1 MEQFSEI
8 SGQELEW
15 IQPEWHEPRYE
26 LRAGESLL
34 AVLQIRNSFIKTMR
48 GAATTSQASW
58 TFEPGGF
65 FRPRVSAQNTASGES
80 LATVQMDG
88 PLETTGRLEFADDH
102 KLNIK
107 TNLWGSEFDF
117 LTEANESVVSLRRVG
132 GLFGSK
138 TLVKINGK
146 VADSIAIASQTLLF
160 LVCLGHYLAT
170 LSQASILM
178 AIFVD
183 IIAGIVAIL

>member
-1 MEQFSEI
+1 MEQFSET
-8 SGQELEW
+8 SGQDLEW
-15 IQPEWHEPRYE
+15 IQPQWHEPRYE

-34 AVLQIRNSFIKTMR
+34 AILQIRNSFIKTMQ
-48 GAATTSQASW
+48 GTATTSQAGW

-65 FRPRVSAQNTASGES
+65 FRPRVAAQNSASGEF

-88 PLETTGRLEFADDH
+88 PLETTGRLEFADGG
-102 KLNIK
+102 KLNMK

-117 LTEANESVVSLRRVG
+117 LTEANESVVSLHRVG

-146 VADSIAIASQTLLF
+146 AADSIAIESQRLPF
-160 LVCLGHYLAT
+160 LVCLGYYLAT
-170 LSQASILM
+170 ISQASILM
-178 AIFVD
+178 TIFVG